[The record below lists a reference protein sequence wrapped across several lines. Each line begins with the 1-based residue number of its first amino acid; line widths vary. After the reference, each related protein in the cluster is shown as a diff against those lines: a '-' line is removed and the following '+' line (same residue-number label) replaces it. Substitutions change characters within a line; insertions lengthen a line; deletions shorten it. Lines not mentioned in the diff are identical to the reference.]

1 MNIWTC
7 EDLTGLNWHQ
17 QEPDVSF
24 FESSRTNETVP
35 DENAVILPLEPTKI
49 KVYSQYQPICDHLKD
64 PAFEIVDEKE
74 NADILWLTTHFK
86 TFKEFSHEYPGRRI
100 NQFPFEHV
108 FTIKD
113 LLCVVCRRMAKE
125 GENQPEWLPTT
136 FNLKTELAQF
146 VSYFQHRQSQGLDNH
161 YIIKPWNLARGL
173 DIHVTKSLHHILKLS
188 LSGPKSENNFNL
200 ALKKKKTFLSLFDMH
215 MCLFY
220 SQLYKNIYTIQCS
233 LKDQKLVRSNLI
245 FVIFCC

>member
-1 MNIWTC
+1 MNIWTQ
-7 EDLTGLNWHQ
+7 EDATDLDWHQ

-35 DENAVILPLEPTKI
+35 DENAVTLPLEPTATSPI
-49 KVYSQYQPICDHLKD
+49 KVYSEYRPICDHLND

-74 NADILWLTTHFK
+74 DADILWLTTHFK
-86 TFKEFSHEYPGRRI
+86 TFKEFFDKHPRKRI

-125 GENQPEWLPTT
+125 DKNQPEWLPTT

-161 YIIKPWNLARGL
+161 YIVKPWNLARAL
-173 DIHVTKSLHHILKLS
+173 DTHVTKSLHHILKLS
-188 LSGPKSENNFNL
+188 LSGPKSENNFS
-200 ALKKKKTFLSLFDMH
+200 F
-215 MCLFY
+215 
-220 SQLYKNIYTIQCS
+220 
-233 LKDQKLVRSNLI
+233 
-245 FVIFCC
+245 

>member
-1 MNIWTC
+1 MNIWTQ
-7 EDLTGLNWHQ
+7 EDVSDLEWHQ

-35 DENAVILPLEPTKI
+35 DENAVTLPLEPPTATSPI
-49 KVYSQYQPICDHLKD
+49 KVYSEYRPICDHLND
-64 PAFEIVDEKE
+64 PAFKIVNEKE
-74 NADILWLTTHFK
+74 DADILWLTTHFK
-86 TFKEFSHEYPGRRI
+86 TFKEFSDEHPRRRI

-113 LLCVVCRRMAKE
+113 LLCVVCRRMAKGE
-125 GENQPEWLPTT
+125 DENQPEWLPTT

-173 DIHVTKSLHHILKLS
+173 DTHVTKSLHHILKLS
-188 LSGPKSENNFNL
+188 LSGSPKSENNF
-200 ALKKKKTFLSLFDMH
+200 S
-215 MCLFY
+215 FY
-220 SQLYKNIYTIQCS
+220 
-233 LKDQKLVRSNLI
+233 
-245 FVIFCC
+245 